1 MLRGFRT
8 AFIFLTRIPV
18 GGKDYQEAD
27 WRWSTAWFPAVGACL
42 GGLAALWI
50 TCQTLRPLPSAFLV
64 TGVSM
69 LTGGFHEDGL
79 ADTAD
84 AMGGLT
90 LRERLLEILKD
101 SRIGAFGAVA
111 LFVALGLKVALLA
124 QLNAAAPIALVITEC
139 LSRVVPIWLMVCLP
153 YGQRCTIS
161 K

>member
-18 GGKDYQEAD
+18 GGKDYREAD

-42 GGLAALWI
+42 GFGLAALWI
-50 TCQTLRPLPSAFLV
+50 TCQTLGPLPSAFLV

-69 LTGGFHEDGL
+69 LLTGGFHEDGL

-84 AMGGLT
+84 AMGGAYT
-90 LRERLLEILKD
+90 RERLLEILKD
-101 SRIGAFGAVA
+101 SRIGAFGAMA

-139 LSRVVPIWLMVCLP
+139 LSRVVPRMSSGL
-153 YGQRCTIS
+153 TI
-161 K
+161 